1 MPICIGGWRRTEPKR
16 RHKSLDAFRR
26 AHFIDGDHAG
36 PKAWPCLRCFGRG
49 SIPDPRD
56 TAVLPA
62 EATQYEIV
70 CPDCNGTGNGP
81 KAKVVKAYRK
91 AVEEFKAEKREYEEL
106 VQARK
111 EAIEILTS
119 RQVQALKELGI

>member
-1 MPICIGGWRRTEPKR
+1 M
-16 RHKSLDAFRR
+16 
-26 AHFIDGDHAG
+26 
-36 PKAWPCLRCFGRG
+36 
-49 SIPDPRD
+49 
-56 TAVLPA
+56 LPA
-62 EATQYEIV
+62 EAIRYEIV

-81 KAKVVKAYRK
+81 RAKVIEAYRK

-111 EAIEILTS
+111 EAIAILTG